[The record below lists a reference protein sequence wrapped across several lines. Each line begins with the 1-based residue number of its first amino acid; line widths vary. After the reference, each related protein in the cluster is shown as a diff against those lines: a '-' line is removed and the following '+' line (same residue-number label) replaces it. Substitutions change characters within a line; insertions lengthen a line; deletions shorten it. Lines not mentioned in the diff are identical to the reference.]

1 MTNLFIKKIIKA
13 VRHPGKVCLVLQMK
27 FKKIFLEKEY
37 IGTTSNR
44 SDSDNGSYVRFV
56 QSAVLDYKKFKNFKR
71 HPDYQ
76 AILEHVTEDEGEKY
90 LDIIKNN
97 SPELLNNINQFKDN
111 DLVGGPIT
119 YDYPEIGNIS
129 PSTLRYIK
137 VASDLKK
144 YFGSDIGQKV
154 AEIGVGYGGQLLIND
169 KIFDI
174 KSYYLFDLPPVL
186 SLVSKY
192 LESHILNCAYKLFT
206 LNQYGGDES
215 YDLVI
220 SNYAFSEL
228 PSQLQ
233 IKYIEKII
241 SKSKR
246 GYLTMNSG
254 FENSAFTNNKLS
266 FNDLKRLLP
275 PFEMVSEYP
284 ITADNNYII
293 IWGHKGS
300 NI

>member
-1 MTNLFIKKIIKA
+1 MSKLFIKKIIETLRK
-13 VRHPGKVCLVLQMK
+13 PSLIYSKLLGKFNKLFLQ
-27 FKKIFLEKEY
+27 KEY
-37 IGTTSNR
+37 IGTLLNR

-119 YDYPEIGNIS
+119 YDYPKIGNIS

-174 KSYYLFDLPPVL
+174 KSYHLFDLPPVL

-206 LNQYGGDES
+206 LNQHGGDES

-300 NI
+300 DI